1 MTSQIILLY
10 LLKTILVSSI
20 FVTYYWFAL
29 RNKKFH
35 YYNRFYL
42 LTASVISLI
51 IPLLN
56 FNWFSIE
63 EPFLY
68 SSSEVLQ
75 FVLPLA
81 TATTANTPNSTSYQF
96 SWMDYALVISLLVTI
111 TLVVI
116 LFIQIMKIH
125 ILKKKSEVTP
135 MDGFDFINTKEE
147 NAPFSFLNNLFWKE
161 TISLQ
166 DEGGQQIFKH
176 EITHIQQKHTWD
188 RIYCQIVT
196 CIFWMNPINW
206 IIQKELMTIHE
217 FIADE
222 EAVGNENVEIFA
234 KMLLQTHYGNH
245 FLNPSHQFFYSS
257 IKRRIIMLTTS
268 KNIKYSYVRRVMVL
282 PILVIAVGLVSIKV
296 HATERIANKVASL
309 KKVVYQVIIDTAK
322 PMEKVQ
328 LKSIIDTGI
337 PYVDTTMIKYDKQQ
351 DLIIIDGKPVS
362 WEQMKD
368 LKPNDIN
375 AINILKGEKAAN
387 YGAAGNN
394 GVILIQT
401 KFAASRPTLNI
412 APPPPNV
419 PLPPFP
425 KVVNNVIRTKD
436 LIINNNGKEPLYVI
450 DGVPFQKNNNNPI
463 ENINPSDIE
472 SIVIMKNKSDLS
484 SYGKEGEDGVVFI
497 TTKSGIKST
506 IKTGYKLD
514 EQELVDK
521 NNSTEVSLVKYQKN
535 VTRIKSPQ
543 FPGGEE
549 ALAKYLEQN
558 LNQKLP
564 SDRGAPEGKYTVILS
579 FLIEEDGTV
588 SNIEGR
594 TNPGYGTVEEAI
606 RVIKNGPNWIPAE
619 RDGKKGRYLKRMSIE
634 FLVSK

>member
-1 MTSQIILLY
+1 MTSQTILLY

-63 EPFLY
+63 EPVIY
-68 SSSEVLQ
+68 GSSEVLQ

-81 TATTANTPNSTSYQF
+81 TATNSSYQY
-96 SWMDYALVISLLVTI
+96 SWMDYALAISFLVT
-111 TLVVI
+111 TALVII
-116 LFIQIMKIH
+116 LFIQIMKIQ
-125 ILKKKSEVTP
+125 ILKKKSVVTP

-176 EITHIQQKHTWD
+176 EITHIQQRHTWD
-188 RIYCQIVT
+188 RIYCQIVASL
-196 CIFWMNPINW
+196 FWMNPINW
-206 IIQKELMTIHE
+206 IIHKELMTIHE

-245 FLNPSHQFFYSS
+245 FLNPTHQFFYSS
-257 IKRRIIMLTTS
+257 IKRRVIMLTTS
-268 KNIKYSYVRRVMVL
+268 KNIKYSYARRVMVL

-296 HATERIANKVASL
+296 HATERIVNKVASL
-309 KKVVYQVIIDTAK
+309 KAVVFQVITDTAK
-322 PMEKVQ
+322 PTEK
-328 LKSIIDTGI
+328 LKLKTIIDTSNFQA
-337 PYVDTTMIKYDKQQ
+337 DTIVIKDDIKKA
-351 DLIIIDGKPVS
+351 LIIMDGKTVS

-375 AINILKGEKAAN
+375 AINIIKGEKATE
-387 YGAAGNN
+387 YGIEGKN
-394 GVILIQT
+394 GVILIQS
-401 KFAASRPTLNI
+401 KFI
-412 APPPPNV
+412 APPPPPV
-419 PLPPFP
+419 E
-425 KVVNNVIRTKD
+425 VVSVVGTKGA
-436 LIINNNGKEPLYVI
+436 IINNRGKTPLYVI
-450 DGVPFQKNNNNPI
+450 NGLPVQKNSNNPLQ
-463 ENINPSDIE
+463 NINPNDIE
-472 SIVIMKNKSDLS
+472 SISILKDKSAVSL
-484 SYGKEGEDGVVFI
+484 YGKEGEDGVVLI
-497 TTKSGIKST
+497 TTKSGISSGIKST
-506 IKTGYKLD
+506 IKTGYKID
-514 EQELVDK
+514 AQEFV
-521 NNSTEVSLVKYQKN
+521 NNVPTVVNVANYQKN
-535 VTRIKSPQ
+535 VTRIKPPQ

-558 LNQKLP
+558 INHKLP
-564 SDRGAPEGKYTVILS
+564 QERGGPEGKYTVVLS
-579 FLIEEDGTV
+579 FLVEEDGTL
-588 SNIEGR
+588 SNIEAR
-594 TNPGYGTVEEAI
+594 TDPGYGTAEEAI
-606 RVIKNGPNWIPAE
+606 RVIKNGPNWIPSE
-619 RDGKKGRYLKRMSIE
+619 RDGKKGNYLKRMSIE
-634 FLVSK
+634 FSVSKK

>member
-56 FNWFSIE
+56 FNWFTIE
-63 EPFLY
+63 EPVLY
-68 SSSEVLQ
+68 GSSEVLQ
-75 FVLPLA
+75 FVLPKA
-81 TATTANTPNSTSYQF
+81 TSSSTNNF
-96 SWMDYALVISLLVTI
+96 GWMDFVLIISFLVTIALVI
-111 TLVVI
+111 I
-116 LFIQIMKIH
+116 LCIQIIKIQ

-188 RIYCQIVT
+188 RIYCQIVAS
-196 CIFWMNPINW
+196 IFWMNPINW

-245 FLNPSHQFFYSS
+245 FLNPTHQFFYSS
-257 IKRRIIMLTTS
+257 IKRRVIMLTTS
-268 KNIKYSYVRRVMVL
+268 KNIKYSYARRLMVL
-282 PILVIAVGLVSIKV
+282 PLLVIAVGLVSIKV

-309 KKVVYQVIIDTAK
+309 KAVVFQVITDTAK
-322 PMEKVQ
+322 PTEKLK
-328 LKSIIDTGI
+328 LKSIIDTSTFSA
-337 PYVDTTMIKYDKQQ
+337 DTIVIKDDIKQA
-351 DLIIIDGKPVS
+351 LIIMDGKTVS

-375 AINILKGEKAAN
+375 AINILKGEKATE
-387 YGAAGNN
+387 YGMSGKN

-401 KFAASRPTLNI
+401 KFI
-412 APPPPNV
+412 APQQSAMINPPPPTNNV
-419 PLPPFP
+419 PSSAPTE
-425 KVVNNVIRTKD
+425 VVSVLGTKGA
-436 LIINNNGKEPLYVI
+436 IINNRGKTPLYVI
-450 DGVPFQKNNNNPI
+450 NGLPVQKNTNNPVQ
-463 ENINPSDIE
+463 NINPNDIE
-472 SIVIMKNKSDLS
+472 SISILKDKSAVSL
-484 SYGKEGEDGVVFI
+484 YGKEGEDGVVLI
-497 TTKSGIKST
+497 TTKSGISSGIKST
-506 IKTGYKLD
+506 IKTGYKID
-514 EQELVDK
+514 AQEFV
-521 NNSTEVSLVKYQKN
+521 NNVPTVVNVANYQKN
-535 VTRIKSPQ
+535 VTRIKPPQ

-558 LNQKLP
+558 LNHKLP
-564 SDRGAPEGKYTVILS
+564 PDRGGPEGKYTVVLS
-579 FLIEEDGTV
+579 FLVEEDGTL
-588 SNIEGR
+588 SNIEAR
-594 TNPGYGTVEEAI
+594 TNPGYGTAEEAI
-606 RVIKNGPNWIPAE
+606 RVLKNGPNWIPSE
-619 RDGKKGRYLKRMSIE
+619 RDGKKGNYLKRMSIE
-634 FLVSK
+634 FTVSKK

>member
-51 IPLLN
+51 VPLLN
-56 FNWFSIE
+56 FDWFSIE
-63 EPFLY
+63 EPVLY
-68 SSSEVLQ
+68 GSSEVLQ

-81 TATTANTPNSTSYQF
+81 TSTSINDF
-96 SWMDYALVISLLVTI
+96 RWMDFVLIGSFLITI
-111 TLVVI
+111 VLAII
-116 LFIQIMKIH
+116 LGIQIYKIQ

-147 NAPFSFLNNLFWKE
+147 NAPFSFFNNLFWKE

-188 RIYCQIVT
+188 RIYCQIVAS
-196 CIFWMNPINW
+196 IFWMNPVNW

-245 FLNPSHQFFYSS
+245 FLNPTHQFFYSS

-268 KNIKYSYVRRVMVL
+268 RHIKYSYLRRLMVL

-296 HATERIANKVASL
+296 NATERITNKVNEIKA
-309 KKVVYQVIIDTAK
+309 VVLQVITDTAK
-322 PMEKVQ
+322 PTEKLK
-328 LKSIIDTGI
+328 LKSIIDTSI
-337 PYVDTTMIKYDKQQ
+337 SRADTIVIKDDIKQA
-351 DLIIIDGKPVS
+351 LFIMDGKTVS
-362 WEQMKD
+362 WEEMKN
-368 LKPNDIN
+368 LKPEDLI
-375 AINILKGEKAAN
+375 AINVLKGDKATE
-387 YGAAGNN
+387 YGMAGKN

-401 KFAASRPTLNI
+401 KFVAPPPPPRI
-412 APPPPNV
+412 APPPP
-419 PLPPFP
+419 PRIAPPP
-425 KVVNNVIRTKD
+425 PPRIAPPPPPHIDPPPPPADGAIIVGTK
-436 LIINNNGKEPLYVI
+436 NPLYVI
-450 DGVPFQKNNNNPI
+450 NGVPVQKNSNNPVQ
-463 ENINPSDIE
+463 NINPNDIE
-472 SIVIMKNKSDLS
+472 SINIMKDKSAVSL
-484 SYGKEGEDGVVFI
+484 YGKDGEDGVVFI
-497 TTKSGIKST
+497 TLKSGIKST

-514 EQELVDK
+514 AQIPVLII
-521 NNSTEVSLVKYQKN
+521 NQ
-535 VTRIKSPQ
+535 RKSQ
-543 FPGGEE
+543 
-549 ALAKYLEQN
+549 
-558 LNQKLP
+558 
-564 SDRGAPEGKYTVILS
+564 
-579 FLIEEDGTV
+579 
-588 SNIEGR
+588 
-594 TNPGYGTVEEAI
+594 
-606 RVIKNGPNWIPAE
+606 
-619 RDGKKGRYLKRMSIE
+619 
-634 FLVSK
+634 

>member
-63 EPFLY
+63 EPVLY
-68 SSSEVLQ
+68 GSSEVLQ
-75 FVLPLA
+75 FVLPLN
-81 TATTANTPNSTSYQF
+81 TATTNSSSYQYG
-96 SWMDYALVISLLVTI
+96 WMDYALAISFLVTTALAI
-111 TLVVI
+111 I
-116 LFIQIMKIH
+116 LFIQIMKIQ
-125 ILKKKSEVTP
+125 ILKKKSDVTP

-176 EITHIQQKHTWD
+176 EITHIQQRHTWD
-188 RIYCQIVT
+188 RIYCQIVSSL
-196 CIFWMNPINW
+196 FWMNPINW

-245 FLNPSHQFFYSS
+245 FLNPTHQFFYSS
-257 IKRRIIMLTTS
+257 IKRRIIMLSTS
-268 KNIKYSYVRRVMVL
+268 KHINYSYARRLMVL

-309 KKVVYQVIIDTAK
+309 KAVVFQVITDTAK
-322 PMEKVQ
+322 PTEK
-328 LKSIIDTGI
+328 LKLKTIIDTSISGA
-337 PYVDTTMIKYDKQQ
+337 DTIVIEDNIKQA
-351 DLIIIDGKPVS
+351 LIIMDGKTVN

-368 LKPNDIN
+368 LKLNGIN
-375 AINILKGEKAAN
+375 AINILKGEKATE
-387 YGAAGNN
+387 YGMSGKN

-401 KFAASRPTLNI
+401 KFI
-412 APPPPNV
+412 APPPPPSIATPPAPVEVLSVVGTKGAIVNV
-419 PLPPFP
+419 G
-425 KVVNNVIRTKD
+425 
-436 LIINNNGKEPLYVI
+436 GKTPLYVI
-450 DGVPFQKNNNNPI
+450 NGMPVQKNTNNPVQ
-463 ENINPSDIE
+463 NINPNDIE
-472 SIVIMKNKSDLS
+472 SISILKDKSAVSL
-484 SYGKEGEDGVVFI
+484 YGKEGEDGVILI
-497 TTKSGIKST
+497 TTKSGISSGIKST
-506 IKTGYKLD
+506 IKTGYKID
-514 EQELVDK
+514 AQEFV
-521 NNSTEVSLVKYQKN
+521 NNVPTVVNVANNQRN
-535 VTRIKSPQ
+535 VTRIKPPQ
-543 FPGGEE
+543 YTGGDDTSV
-549 ALAKYLEQN
+549 KYIKEN
-558 LNQKLP
+558 LNNNLP
-564 SDRGAPEGKYTVILS
+564 LDRGGPEAKKMFGEKGKDGVIFIS
-579 FLIEEDGTV
+579 TKWQE
-588 SNIEGR
+588 
-594 TNPGYGTVEEAI
+594 
-606 RVIKNGPNWIPAE
+606 KN
-619 RDGKKGRYLKRMSIE
+619 
-634 FLVSK
+634 

>member
-1 MTSQIILLY
+1 MTSQTILLY

-63 EPFLY
+63 EPVIY
-68 SSSEVLQ
+68 GSSEVLQ

-81 TATTANTPNSTSYQF
+81 TATNSSYQY
-96 SWMDYALVISLLVTI
+96 SWMDYALAISFLVT
-111 TLVVI
+111 TALVII
-116 LFIQIMKIH
+116 LFIQIMKIQ
-125 ILKKKSEVTP
+125 ILKKKSVVTP

-161 TISLQ
+161 SISLQ

-188 RIYCQIVT
+188 RIYCQIVASL
-196 CIFWMNPINW
+196 FWMNPINW

-257 IKRRIIMLTTS
+257 IKRRVIMLTSS
-268 KNIKYSYVRRVMVL
+268 KNIKYSYARRLMVL

-309 KKVVYQVIIDTAK
+309 KAVVFQVITDTAK
-322 PMEKVQ
+322 PTEK
-328 LKSIIDTGI
+328 LKLKTIIDTSNFQA
-337 PYVDTTMIKYDKQQ
+337 DTIVIKDDIKKA
-351 DLIIIDGKPVS
+351 LIIMDGKTVS

-375 AINILKGEKAAN
+375 AINIIKGEKATE
-387 YGAAGNN
+387 YGIEGKN
-394 GVILIQT
+394 GVILIQS
-401 KFAASRPTLNI
+401 KFI
-412 APPPPNV
+412 APPPP
-419 PLPPFP
+419 PSIAPPP
-425 KVVNNVIRTKD
+425 PPVEVVSVVGTKGA
-436 LIINNNGKEPLYVI
+436 IINNRGKTPLYVI
-450 DGVPFQKNNNNPI
+450 NGLPVQKNSNNPLQ
-463 ENINPSDIE
+463 NINPNDIE
-472 SIVIMKNKSDLS
+472 SISILKDKSVVSL
-484 SYGKEGEDGVVFI
+484 YGKEGEDGVVLI
-497 TTKSGIKST
+497 TTKSGISSGIKST

-514 EQELVDK
+514 TKIPVVINQ
-521 NNSTEVSLVKYQKN
+521 
-535 VTRIKSPQ
+535 RKSQ
-543 FPGGEE
+543 
-549 ALAKYLEQN
+549 
-558 LNQKLP
+558 
-564 SDRGAPEGKYTVILS
+564 
-579 FLIEEDGTV
+579 
-588 SNIEGR
+588 
-594 TNPGYGTVEEAI
+594 
-606 RVIKNGPNWIPAE
+606 
-619 RDGKKGRYLKRMSIE
+619 
-634 FLVSK
+634 

>member
-63 EPFLY
+63 EPVIY
-68 SSSEVLQ
+68 GSSEVLQ

-81 TATTANTPNSTSYQF
+81 TATNSSYQY
-96 SWMDYALVISLLVTI
+96 SWMDYALAISFLVT
-111 TLVVI
+111 TALVII
-116 LFIQIMKIH
+116 LFIQIMKIQ
-125 ILKKKSEVTP
+125 ILKKKSVVTP

-176 EITHIQQKHTWD
+176 EITHIQQRHTWD
-188 RIYCQIVT
+188 RIYCQIVASL
-196 CIFWMNPINW
+196 FWMNPINW
-206 IIQKELMTIHE
+206 IIHKELMTIHE

-245 FLNPSHQFFYSS
+245 FLNPTHQFFYSS
-257 IKRRIIMLTTS
+257 IKRRVIMLTTS
-268 KNIKYSYVRRVMVL
+268 KNIKYSYARRVMVL

-296 HATERIANKVASL
+296 HATERIVNKVASL
-309 KKVVYQVIIDTAK
+309 KAVVFQVITDTAK
-322 PMEKVQ
+322 PTEK
-328 LKSIIDTGI
+328 LKLKTIIDTSNFQA
-337 PYVDTTMIKYDKQQ
+337 DTIVIKDDIKKA
-351 DLIIIDGKPVS
+351 LIIMDGKTVS

-375 AINILKGEKAAN
+375 AINIIKGEKATE
-387 YGAAGNN
+387 YGIEGKN
-394 GVILIQT
+394 GVILIQS
-401 KFAASRPTLNI
+401 KFI
-412 APPPPNV
+412 APPPP
-419 PLPPFP
+419 PSIAPPP
-425 KVVNNVIRTKD
+425 PPSIAPPPPPVEVVSVVGTKGA
-436 LIINNNGKEPLYVI
+436 IINNRGKTPLYVI
-450 DGVPFQKNNNNPI
+450 NGLPVQKNSNNPLQ
-463 ENINPSDIE
+463 NINPNDIE
-472 SIVIMKNKSDLS
+472 SISILKDKSAVSL
-484 SYGKEGEDGVVFI
+484 YGKEGEDGVVLI
-497 TTKSGIKST
+497 TTKSGVKSGIKST
-506 IKTGYKLD
+506 IKTGYKID
-514 EQELVDK
+514 AQEFV
-521 NNSTEVSLVKYQKN
+521 NNVPTVVNVANYQKN
-535 VTRIKSPQ
+535 VTRIKPPQ

-549 ALAKYLEQN
+549 ALVKYLEQN
-558 LNQKLP
+558 LNHKLP
-564 SDRGAPEGKYTVILS
+564 QERGGPEGKYTVVLS
-579 FLIEEDGTV
+579 FLVEEDGTL
-588 SNIEGR
+588 SNIEAR
-594 TNPGYGTVEEAI
+594 TDPGYGTAEEAI
-606 RVIKNGPNWIPAE
+606 RVIKNGPNWIPSE
-619 RDGKKGRYLKRMSIE
+619 RDGKKGNYLKRMSIE
-634 FLVSK
+634 FFVSKK

>member
-20 FVTYYWFAL
+20 FITYYWLAL

-42 LTASVISLI
+42 LSASVISLI
-51 IPLLN
+51 VPLLN
-56 FNWFSIE
+56 FDWFSIE
-63 EPFLY
+63 EPVMY
-68 SSSEVLQ
+68 GSSEVLQ

-81 TATTANTPNSTSYQF
+81 TATNSSSYQY
-96 SWMDYALVISLLVTI
+96 SWMDYALAISFLVT
-111 TLVVI
+111 TALVII
-116 LFIQIMKIH
+116 LFIQIMKIQ
-125 ILKKKSEVTP
+125 ILKKKSVVTP

-188 RIYCQIVT
+188 RIYCQIVASL
-196 CIFWMNPINW
+196 FWMNPINW

-245 FLNPSHQFFYSS
+245 FLNPSQQFFYSS
-257 IKRRIIMLTTS
+257 IKRRVIMLTTS
-268 KNIKYSYVRRVMVL
+268 KNIKYSYARRLMVL

-309 KKVVYQVIIDTAK
+309 KAVVFQVITDTAK
-322 PMEKVQ
+322 PTEKLK
-328 LKSIIDTGI
+328 LKSIIDTSTFSA
-337 PYVDTTMIKYDKQQ
+337 DTIVIKDDIKQA
-351 DLIIIDGKPVS
+351 LIIMDGKTVS

-375 AINILKGEKAAN
+375 AINILKGEKATE
-387 YGAAGNN
+387 YGMSGKN

-401 KFAASRPTLNI
+401 KFI
-412 APPPPNV
+412 APQQSAMINPPPPTNNV
-419 PLPPFP
+419 PSSAPAE
-425 KVVNNVIRTKD
+425 VVSVVGKGA
-436 LIINNNGKEPLYVI
+436 IINNRGKTPLYVI
-450 DGVPFQKNNNNPI
+450 NGLPVQKNTNNPVQ
-463 ENINPSDIE
+463 NINPNDIE
-472 SIVIMKNKSDLS
+472 SISILKDKSAVSL
-484 SYGKEGEDGVVFI
+484 YGKEGEDGVVLI
-497 TTKSGIKST
+497 TTKSGISSGIKST
-506 IKTGYKLD
+506 FKTGYKID
-514 EQELVDK
+514 AQEFV
-521 NNSTEVSLVKYQKN
+521 NNVPTVVNVANYQKN
-535 VTRIKSPQ
+535 VTRIKPPQ

-558 LNQKLP
+558 LNHKQP
-564 SDRGAPEGKYTVILS
+564 QERGGPEGKYTVVLS
-579 FLIEEDGTV
+579 FLVEEDGTL
-588 SNIEGR
+588 SNIEAR
-594 TNPGYGTVEEAI
+594 TDPGYGTAEEAI
-606 RVIKNGPNWIPAE
+606 RVIKNGPNWIPSE
-619 RDGKKGRYLKRMSIE
+619 RDGKKGNYLKRMSIE
-634 FLVSK
+634 FFVSKK